1 LHRRLK
7 YTALLHI
14 VVELTVNIEV
24 PAAMTST
31 NSPSSLFQVYLRLR
45 PPVPQQQ
52 DEQAERCLTVE
63 KPEASQTHQDEPDLV
78 SVPTHITLQPPSDA
92 RKRGLERFGFTQVFD
107 ESATQLNVF
116 QETGVQSL
124 VKGVL
129 LEQRDG
135 LVATLGVT
143 GSGKVGDISL

>member
-45 PPVPQQQ
+45 PPIPQQQ

>member
-1 LHRRLK
+1 
-7 YTALLHI
+7 
-14 VVELTVNIEV
+14 
-24 PAAMTST
+24 MS
-31 NSPSSLFQVYLRLR
+31 
-45 PPVPQQQ
+45 QQQ

-92 RKRGLERFGFTQVFD
+92 RKRGVERFGFTQVFD

-143 GSGKVGDISL
+143 GSGKVRDISL